1 MTFGFNTTPRTA
13 PARWNEDEAERLRQF
28 DPQHWPDDPC
38 DDCIDMP
45 GTDVN
50 RTCPKHEA
58 LTDRDRTVIFE
69 SLCARYDELKRM
81 PNGYDF
87 ERGNKIGMAEVVDLA
102 AKLKRMGIVALDLEG
117 YAR

>member
-1 MTFGFNTTPRTA
+1 VSYSLNSSPRK
-13 PARWNEDEAERLRQF
+13 PNSWNEAEARRLRDIHQGEGENRVVVRSIRN
-28 DPQHWPDDPC
+28 PSPD
-38 DDCIDMP
+38 
-45 GTDVN
+45 
-50 RTCPKHEA
+50 
-58 LTDRDRTVIFE
+58 LTDRDRMVIFE

-102 AKLKRMGIVALDLEG
+102 AKLRRMGIVLVDLED